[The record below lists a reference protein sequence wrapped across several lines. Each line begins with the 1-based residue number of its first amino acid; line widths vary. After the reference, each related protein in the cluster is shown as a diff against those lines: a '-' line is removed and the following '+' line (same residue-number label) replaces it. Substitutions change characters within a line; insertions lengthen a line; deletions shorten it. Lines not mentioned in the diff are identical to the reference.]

1 MTPSVRFALLAG
13 FVVCVSPLAACTMTT
28 SSDIKPLQSLT
39 EPFPQSYFVNT
50 ANIAV
55 ETKYDPLANPKDV
68 SSTFPTPPD
77 LALKRYAE
85 TRLKAAGGQGTLHFV
100 IEDASVFKDAM
111 QSPNEMARW
120 VNVDNKERYT
130 AVLSIGLYRDSTGS
144 MAPGATGTRL
154 KAERTLTIPA
164 NVSLDERDRHLQGF
178 MAQMLTDI
186 DRSVTAALT
195 DTLKLSTV
203 EPAPSPGPYPV
214 DPVEIT
220 PQHSTIESVPLDILP
235 AN

>member
-1 MTPSVRFALLAG
+1 MSPKIRFALLAG
-13 FVVCVSPLAACTMTT
+13 LVVCMSPLAACTMTT

-39 EPFPQSYFVNT
+39 EPFAQSYFVNT
-50 ANIAV
+50 ANISV

-100 IEDASVFKDAM
+100 IEDASVFKDAL

-130 AVLSIGLYRDSTGS
+130 AILSIGLYRDSVGS
-144 MAPGATGTRL
+144 ITPGATGTRL

-178 MAQMLTDI
+178 MAQMLVDI
-186 DRSVTAALT
+186 DRSVTTALS

-220 PQHSTIESVPLDILP
+220 PQHGTIESTPLDILP
-235 AN
+235 AR